1 VGKNK
6 KQANFKQP
14 PPLEKRPRSLPKPT
28 FEGYCL
34 SWRFSFADA
43 GGRWAWPTGTSNN
56 SLKQIMD
63 KLPHFERVCDQ
74 AGLRAIRSDVATV
87 KLSQAAKQRLIQ
99 LQRDDIETLY
109 AWHVGGKERL
119 WCAEFAGMMCI
130 LWWDPKHEVYPVPK
144 KYT

>member
-1 VGKNK
+1 
-6 KQANFKQP
+6 
-14 PPLEKRPRSLPKPT
+14 
-28 FEGYCL
+28 
-34 SWRFSFADA
+34 
-43 GGRWAWPTGTSNN
+43 
-56 SLKQIMD
+56 MD